1 MLHFS
6 GGLDSSQASEKRSL
20 QMSGRI
26 WVIRVQILVLVP
38 LPWNSQHYYR
48 CYLVVY
54 TGKKKK
60 NIKNAHELWTIKGH
74 WQKREMSVA
83 NNVLRQLPFHPHL
96 CCANEQAGLLSGQ
109 TDVNLHEERTGGS
122 RLFY

>member
-60 NIKNAHELWTIKGH
+60 KLRMHMNFELSKDIDKKEKW
-74 WQKREMSVA
+74 V
-83 NNVLRQLPFHPHL
+83 
-96 CCANEQAGLLSGQ
+96 
-109 TDVNLHEERTGGS
+109 
-122 RLFY
+122 